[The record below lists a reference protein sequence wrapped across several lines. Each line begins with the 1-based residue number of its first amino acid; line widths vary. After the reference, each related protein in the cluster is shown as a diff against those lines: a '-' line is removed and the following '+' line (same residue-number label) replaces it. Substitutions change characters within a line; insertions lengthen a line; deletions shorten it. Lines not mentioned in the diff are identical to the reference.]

1 MPNPTSPITMRM
13 LESPT
18 GEMVYI
24 IVEQMRDDEI
34 DGEVVRLRAHSH
46 PPGTAR
52 TASFSNAVVVDE
64 TGNQYDLR
72 RRYIN
77 LLLDYYDKKWKRVSA
92 SQFGSTERERFWS
105 LDNL

>member
-1 MPNPTSPITMRM
+1 MRM

-24 IVEQMRDDEI
+24 IVEQMRDDDV
-34 DGEVVRLRAHSH
+34 DGELLRLRAHAH
-46 PPGTAR
+46 PPGTPR
-52 TASFSNAVVVDE
+52 TATFSNAVVVDE

-72 RRYIN
+72 RRYLN
-77 LLLDYYDKKWKRVSA
+77 LLLDYYDKKWKRMSA
-92 SQFGSTERERFWS
+92 NMFGSTPQHQFWS